1 MAITPPAPST
11 SHVVDDV
18 PTAALSGEGVP
29 GITLDESAAGT
40 DSSDGTLPNG
50 IASDTV
56 DFSDAFAAPVF
67 GADGEGSVGYEVHVT
82 GSNVG
87 SGLYALE
94 AGDTTTGDSDGYG
107 QGDEIML
114 VDNGDGTVS
123 GVIGTTE
130 YFVISV
136 DFDGKVTFTQEQNI
150 WHPDTASND
159 ESVSIAPDGGTLSLV
174 QTITDGD
181 GDVDSASVDLSG
193 AFSIQD
199 DGPQPFDGCPDEINA
214 VNGAGDESDPV
225 SLNLPDP
232 GTDLPFVLSFGDTQ
246 DGDPVLDNGGQQL
259 SSGGQLL
266 YYSVNESDPTILEA
280 RTDPDPGE
288 GTLVF
293 QVDLNPADG
302 TYTFHQF
309 QPISSETELNIT
321 DLSSIGGGNVEA
333 KAIDVPDSPYDLI
346 LSTSS
351 GNTVNTSADW
361 IGVSGGQ
368 SLSSGDVIRVDFV
381 QDAFVTGSGGG
392 AVLNFGE
399 YYDANSFREDVGGL
413 NNVQFASFTV
423 HAVVVSEAPGSDPA
437 DPADGDNTFYG
448 DTNDTFVAVTAL
460 NIYNDSGTL
469 VDPTDYGSL
478 GISVTAT
485 GDGGWSI
492 AGLPQSYD
500 FEITSNTAFQAV
512 EISADSGTDTFKL
525 GAIDLTAVVQG
536 DVDLTVPIT
545 MTDADGDPVSCDI
558 DINLTPGA
566 SGANVVLQVNE
577 AGLDSVGSDPLSDSE
592 TNGGDL
598 SSVVSGGTGP
608 YSFVLTGSNSNRRQP
623 VRPPDA
629 ESGRHLQFHAD
640 VAGRR
645 LRCQRRHERRAR
657 RRDLYL

>member
-1 MAITPPAPST
+1 M
-11 SHVVDDV
+11 
-18 PTAALSGEGVP
+18 
-29 GITLDESAAGT
+29 
-40 DSSDGTLPNG
+40 
-50 IASDTV
+50 
-56 DFSDAFAAPVF
+56 
-67 GADGEGSVGYEVHVT
+67 
-82 GSNVG
+82 
-87 SGLYALE
+87 
-94 AGDTTTGDSDGYG
+94 
-107 QGDEIML
+107 
-114 VDNGDGTVS
+114 
-123 GVIGTTE
+123 
-130 YFVISV
+130 
-136 DFDGKVTFTQEQNI
+136 
-150 WHPDTASND
+150 
-159 ESVSIAPDGGTLSLV
+159 
-174 QTITDGD
+174 
-181 GDVDSASVDLSG
+181 
-193 AFSIQD
+193 
-199 DGPQPFDGCPDEINA
+199 
-214 VNGAGDESDPV
+214 
-225 SLNLPDP
+225 
-232 GTDLPFVLSFGDTQ
+232 
-246 DGDPVLDNGGQQL
+246 
-259 SSGGQLL
+259 
-266 YYSVNESDPTILEA
+266 
-280 RTDPDPGE
+280 
-288 GTLVF
+288 
-293 QVDLNPADG
+293 
-302 TYTFHQF
+302 
-309 QPISSETELNIT
+309 
-321 DLSSIGGGNVEA
+321 
-333 KAIDVPDSPYDLI
+333 
-346 LSTSS
+346 
-351 GNTVNTSADW
+351 
-361 IGVSGGQ
+361 
-368 SLSSGDVIRVDFV
+368 SSGDVIRVDFV

-448 DTNDTFVAVTAL
+448 DTNDTFVATTAL

-608 YSFVLTGSNSNRRQP
+608 YSFVLTGSNSNGDSPYGHLTLNPDGTYSFTLTSPVDGSDANDGTNVEHGVVTYTYEATDSLGATTTGSITVDVRDDVPTANNDTDVITEGDASATGNVITGDDTTTLPADSGDDIKGADGASLTGATGYLGAVGNVDGSGDVTVTGQWGTLLIHP
-623 VRPPDA
+623 DGSYTYTLSTEGAAALEAKGEGQTLANEVFTYTLTDGDGDTDTATLTITPTGTDDTPGVNVPDAGDDTKTVYQVRPCGA
-629 ESGRHLQFHAD
+629 HR
-640 VAGRR
+640 
-645 LRCQRRHERRAR
+645 
-657 RRDLYL
+657 